1 MFPLIAVGITLI
13 AGTVAWVLDSATEQ
27 EERRHNE
34 LRDDIKHRNQQL
46 CDAER
51 ERETHKLEQLKQSTA
66 QTLAK
71 LEMHRQEL
79 FAKIKPIEEELCH
92 LPRNIEAE
100 LLQETLSPYRRRAL
114 QQTFCKIED
123 ALSRLQA
130 YKAYIDWYKNDLQ
143 KHRAT
148 LVSEPNVQQLEALL
162 NNLQPPSPT
171 LPTEWLYPGKVLLIE
186 HDEIDAD
193 LPFNSRLHLSNN
205 TGLQGWSNDLQQSML
220 LNYQQRD
227 AIPIQILSEK
237 TGKNGRRIFY
247 GCIARG
253 IAYVDYILAGKP
265 LTFEIE
271 KKLRKGYLANTEG
284 KAIKAFLPRQ
294 LTSNPLIDLI
304 PGQTIEAWPDM
315 YTLKLDDIPG
325 GDVKNRRIQISM
337 LGNIEPGTVENSQLY
352 LYLES
357 KELSEQWQTS
367 LYADDPTPWLLLSSS
382 ESGITIA
389 RNQVCCECQIDIEGA
404 CLRVTHFSDFQLNA
418 EGYELPFTLIP
429 ADVRLET
436 QLLRSPDA
444 LEALIGFINNVTS
457 HRQDNAARLAQTRL
471 LAQWGEVLDYQQQ
484 QNEFHLL
491 GTIDDVSQEGYNV
504 IIVFRSAADQST
516 AANAFLKSFRDVLK
530 SKFTPQC
537 RLAYWGEGV
546 PEQFNWLE
554 SLASYERRLLSVSEQ
569 GGQFTLCLPAAKAKA
584 MLAAYDADPQR
595 CLLRLSLY
603 LVDASLERQRDA
615 LDAFRNDLLV
625 EPRIKDIL
633 LAPASYSA
641 EQDSF
646 WQARQREGFIWQ
658 NQQLT
663 AAQKQVIE
671 TVLCEKYLSLI
682 QGPPGT
688 AKTTCIVELLHQ
700 IYTYRPET
708 RVLLVSQQHA
718 AVDNALDRFV
728 ESHSQQL
735 EAKEIRLLRIGP
747 ENKIEGKLRQF
758 TIQQRQHKFV
768 QKSRAAA
775 TKAVTAAG
783 EAQAALACRWLYDV
797 LGPDDEED
805 DQNNLDQEL
814 IWMLLSNNNLVGAT
828 CVGLASRK
836 LSIDQLRFDI
846 VIIDEA
852 GRSTVPELMIPM
864 LRGKKVVLIGD
875 HFQLP
880 PSVAPLLQTDDA
892 AEKMPFL
899 QKCFLETSFFE
910 TLYTR
915 LPESST
921 CFLSEQFR
929 MPKPIGDLVA
939 RLFYS
944 PGGERL
950 LYNGHIKDTSGFI
963 YPESLIWRDIRGKE
977 EQEGT
982 SKKNYQEAKAIKTF
996 LVNLA
1001 MHKSTEHKN
1010 VAVITPYGAQK
1021 RLLRTLLGQVCEES
1035 NGEYQLGPYHIRIN
1049 TVDSF
1054 QGSEAEIVLYSVVR
1068 THGNLRFILDWKR
1081 LNVACS
1087 RAKENLIF
1095 FGDYTFLKRKRSP
1108 NGERN
1113 LFAEVIEQIPDVGKI
1128 LHKSKNQQS
1137 QHGKKISAAIK

>member
-1 MFPLIAVGITLI
+1 MFPLIAVGITLV
-13 AGTVAWVLDSATEQ
+13 AGAVAWVLDSATEQ

-46 CDAER
+46 RDAEC

-71 LEMHRQEL
+71 LETHRQEL
-79 FAKIKPIEEELCH
+79 FAKIKPIEDELCH
-92 LPRNIEAE
+92 LPSNIESE
-100 LLQETLSPYRRRAL
+100 LRQETLSPYRRRAL

-143 KHRAT
+143 KHRVT
-148 LVSEPNVQQLEALL
+148 LECNPSVQQLEALL

-186 HDEIDAD
+186 HDEIDVD

-205 TGLQGWSNDLQQSML
+205 AGLQGWSNNFQQSQM

-227 AIPIQILSEK
+227 AIPIQVLSEK
-237 TGKNGRRIFY
+237 IGKNGRRIFY

-253 IAYVDYILAGKP
+253 IAYVDHILTGKP
-265 LTFEIE
+265 LVFEIE
-271 KKLRKGYLANTEG
+271 KKFRKGYLANTEG
-284 KAIKAFLPRQ
+284 KVIKAFLPRQ

-304 PGQTIEAWPDM
+304 PGQSIEAWPDL
-315 YTLKLDDIPG
+315 YTLKLDHSPG
-325 GDVKNRRIQISM
+325 ENEKNHRIQISM

-357 KELSEQWQTS
+357 KELHEQWQTS

-404 CLRVTHFSDFQLNA
+404 CLRVTNFSDFQLNT
-418 EGYELPFTLIP
+418 EGYELPFTLVP

-457 HRQDNAARLAQTRL
+457 YRKDNAARLVQTRL
-471 LAQWGEVLDYQQQ
+471 LAQWREVLDYQQQ
-484 QNEFHLL
+484 QNEFHLQ
-491 GTIDDVSQEGYNV
+491 GTIGGVSQEGYNV
-504 IIVFRSAADQST
+504 IIGFQSATDQSI
-516 AANAFLKSFRDVLK
+516 AANVFLKTFRDVLK
-530 SKFTPQC
+530 SKFIPQC
-537 RLAYWGEGV
+537 RLAYWGEGA

-554 SLASYERRLLSVSEQ
+554 PLASYERRQLSVSDQ
-569 GGQFTLCLPAAKAKA
+569 DGQFTLCLPAVKAKT
-584 MLAAYDADPQR
+584 MLAVYDADPQR

-603 LVDASLERQRDA
+603 LVDASMERQQEA

-663 AAQKQVIE
+663 TAQKQVIQ
-671 TVLCEKYLSLI
+671 TVLCEKYLALI

-708 RVLLVSQQHA
+708 RVLLVSQQHV
-718 AVDNALDRFV
+718 AVDNALERFI
-728 ESHSQQL
+728 ESHNQQIESQ
-735 EAKEIRLLRIGP
+735 EIRLLRIGP
-747 ENKIEGKLRQF
+747 ENKVEGKLRQF
-758 TIQQRQHKFV
+758 TIQQLQHEFV
-768 QKSRAAA
+768 QKSRVAA
-775 TKAVTAAG
+775 TKAVTEVG
-783 EAQAALACRWLYDV
+783 EMQANLAYRWLYDV
-797 LGPDDEED
+797 LGPDEED
-805 DQNNLDQEL
+805 SQSNPDQEL

-836 LSIDQLRFDI
+836 QSIDQLRFDI

-899 QKCFLETSFFE
+899 QQCFLETSFFE
-910 TLYTR
+910 TLYTL

-944 PGGERL
+944 PDGKRL
-950 LYNGHIKDTSGFI
+950 LHNGHIKDTSGFI
-963 YPESLIWRDIRGKE
+963 HPEPLMWRDIRGQE

-996 LVNLA
+996 LVNLGLQN
-1001 MHKSTEHKN
+1001 STEHKN
-1010 VAVITPYGAQK
+1010 IAVITPYGAQK
-1021 RLLRTLLGQVCEES
+1021 RLLRTLLGQVCKES
-1035 NGEYQLGPYHIRIN
+1035 NGEYELGPYHIRIN

-1068 THGNLRFILDWKR
+1068 THGNLRFILDWRR

-1095 FGDYTFLKRKRSP
+1095 FGNYSFLERKRSP

-1113 LFAEVIEQIPDVGKI
+1113 LFAEVIEQIPKEGKF
-1128 LHKSKNQQS
+1128 LQKSKN
-1137 QHGKKISAAIK
+1137 